1 MFRYYIQV
9 LGCAMRGVEAQRV
22 NQYLKIN
29 GGIET
34 NLEESDIIVF
44 FSCSIISNTEEHTI
58 ENLKRFEPL
67 NKRII
72 LLGCS
77 PGISQKRI
85 AEVFD
90 GEMLATKDLED
101 IDRFFPEFEKKF
113 SEIPLP
119 GEYHFN
125 FPYGEIYISD
135 FLKFRTWGNR
145 IRNMQP
151 RLIVT
156 SKGCNNACRYCSVR
170 KALGQLKSYPWS
182 NIITQYETSLK
193 QGYKVFVFNGDD
205 TGAFVTNDGRNF
217 GDLLYELHAICPKK
231 NIRWII
237 DNFHPQW
244 FIKYINIIKTL
255 AIKKRIVEIILPLQS
270 ASDTILESMRRKHTL
285 ADVLSQIQ
293 DLKLCAP
300 GLSIRTHFIIGYPGE
315 TAEDITNIKQLVASK
330 YFSHIVLLRYYE
342 TGSPSSQSLTP
353 KIPADVV
360 EERIMEL
367 KAFIENLDIKCELT
381 G

>member
-1 MFRYYIQV
+1 
-9 LGCAMRGVEAQRV
+9 MRGVEAQRV
-22 NQYLKIN
+22 NQYLKVN

-34 NLEESDIIVF
+34 SLEEADIIVF
-44 FSCSIISNTEEHTI
+44 FSCSIISNTEDHTI
-58 ENLKRFEPL
+58 ESLKSFEPL

-77 PGISQKRI
+77 PGMSQVRI
-85 AEVFD
+85 AEVFV

-101 IDRFFPEFEKKF
+101 IDRFFPEFKKKF

-119 GEYHFN
+119 AEYHFN
-125 FPYGEIYISD
+125 FPYGPVYISD

-156 SKGCNNACRYCSVR
+156 SKGCNNACSYCSVR
-170 KALGQLKSYPWS
+170 KALGPLKSYPW
-182 NIITQYETSLK
+182 NEIIAQYKTSLK

-205 TGAFVTNDGRNF
+205 TGAFCTEDSRNF
-217 GDLLYELHAICPKK
+217 GDLLLELYAVSPQR

-244 FIKYINIIKTL
+244 FIKYIDVIKTL
-255 AIKKRIVEIILPLQS
+255 VEIKRIVEIILPLQS

-285 ADVLSQIQ
+285 ADVLPKIQ
-293 DLKLCAP
+293 YLKSSAN
-300 GLSIRTHFIIGYPGE
+300 GLSIRTHFIIGFPGE
-315 TAEDITNIKQLVASK
+315 TEDDISNIRQLVAMK
-330 YFSHIVLLRYYE
+330 YFNHIVLLRYYE
-342 TGSPSSQSLTP
+342 TGNPSSKKMTP
-353 KIPADVV
+353 KIPTEIV
-360 EERIMEL
+360 EERILAL
-367 KAFIENLDIKCELT
+367 KDYIEKLNIKCELT

>member
-1 MFRYYIQV
+1 
-9 LGCAMRGVEAQRV
+9 MRGVEAQRV
-22 NQYLKIN
+22 NLYLQLN
-29 GGIET
+29 GGTET
-34 NLEESDIIVF
+34 NLEEADIIVF

-58 ENLKRFEPL
+58 ESLKQFAPL

-77 PGISQKRI
+77 PGMSQVRI

-119 GEYHFN
+119 SEYHFN
-125 FPYGEIYISD
+125 FPYGEVYISD

-156 SKGCNNACRYCSVR
+156 SKGCNNACSYCSVR

-182 NIITQYETSLK
+182 EIISQYKTSLN
-193 QGYKVFVFNGDD
+193 QGYKVFIFNGDD
-205 TGAFVTNDGRNF
+205 TGAFVTEDGKNF
-217 GDLLYELHAICPKK
+217 GDLLLELHAVSAKK

-244 FIKYINIIKTL
+244 FIKYFDIIKTL
-255 AIKKRIVEIILPLQS
+255 AEKKRIVEIILPLQS
-270 ASDTILESMRRKHTL
+270 ASDPMLKMMRRKHTL
-285 ADVLSQIQ
+285 AEVLPLIRE
-293 DLKLCAP
+293 LKATVP
-300 GLSIRTHFIIGYPGE
+300 RVSVRTHFIIGFPGE
-315 TAEDITNIKQLVASK
+315 TIDDITNIKQLVALK

-342 TGSPSSQSLTP
+342 TGNPSSQSFTP
-353 KIPADVV
+353 KIPAVVV
-360 EERIMEL
+360 EERIL
-367 KAFIENLDIKCELT
+367 GLQAFIESHDIKCELT